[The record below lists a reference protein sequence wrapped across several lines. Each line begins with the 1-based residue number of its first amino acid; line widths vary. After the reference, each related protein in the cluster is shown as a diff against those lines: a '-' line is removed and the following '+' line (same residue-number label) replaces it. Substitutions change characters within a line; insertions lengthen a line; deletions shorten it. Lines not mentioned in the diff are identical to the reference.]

1 MRITLVVTAAGSS
14 LVRGHSSGIPRAV
27 GREGHSMVQVLE
39 NVEAKRQ
46 QVYGQTK
53 QEHDQHW
60 GARCAAI
67 SNAVNQERTR
77 DLTNYC
83 QVCVL
88 T

>member
-1 MRITLVVTAAGSS
+1 
-14 LVRGHSSGIPRAV
+14 
-27 GREGHSMVQVLE
+27 MVQVLE
-39 NVEAKRQ
+39 NAEAKRQ

-60 GARCAAI
+60 EARCSAI

-77 DLTNYC
+77 DLNNYC

-88 T
+88 KHSALAL